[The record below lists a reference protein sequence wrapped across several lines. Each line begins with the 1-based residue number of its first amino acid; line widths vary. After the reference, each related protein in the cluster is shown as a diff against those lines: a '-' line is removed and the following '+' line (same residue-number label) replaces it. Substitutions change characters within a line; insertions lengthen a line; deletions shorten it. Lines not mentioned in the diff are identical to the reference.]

1 MWMDWNFKQNSAN
14 ALSRINSNRF
24 QWHIKKYN
32 DELNFLKHRHNP
44 IERMG
49 FQTAIEKSFI
59 ALLNWTLWFWEQNAK
74 YAWIMTFLAPQNR
87 ISMAHNLIDEPINAI
102 PSNINP
108 LLARFELKIFFKSIS
123 LPHCVRIDLSSI
135 HHGRQKQVWDKKI
148 RSFFW

>member
-1 MWMDWNFKQNSAN
+1 
-14 ALSRINSNRF
+14 
-24 QWHIKKYN
+24 
-32 DELNFLKHRHNP
+32 
-44 IERMG
+44 MG

-74 YAWIMTFLAPQNR
+74 YAWIVTFLAPQNR

-135 HHGRQKQVWDKKI
+135 HHGRQNKFGIKKFAL
-148 RSFFW
+148 SFGKKFLCLFLQRVQPKYQLKRYTSTISFVHADWNEHKKVIYV